1 MARRIQATVVGT
13 ADSGVIPLDLNS
25 SAPYNVSLWVDVGAG
40 CTYTIQFTSDDVQAA
55 GYSAASGW
63 WLDHPSASGLTVDCA
78 VALAFPA
85 TAVRLHQ
92 TAGAA
97 ASSFVVLQQGL

>member
-1 MARRIQATVVGT
+1 MAKRIEATVVGT

-25 SAPYNVSLWVDVGAG
+25 CSPFNTSLWVNVGAG

-55 GYSAASGW
+55 GYTAGSGW
-63 WLDHPSASGLTVDCA
+63 WLDHPSATGLTDDCA

-92 TAGAA
+92 TAGAS
-97 ASSFVVLQQGL
+97 ASEFVVLQQGL